1 MSLDDFLVIFRD
13 TDILYSPKAYFLLTD
28 STMGTNEVGA
38 KSLVDENISI
48 KNREKIENLNN
59 MTNYIISVI
68 SGTQRYA
75 H

>member
-13 TDILYSPKAYFLLTD
+13 TDILHSPKAYFLLTD

-38 KSLVDENISI
+38 KSLVDENISM
-48 KNREKIENLNN
+48 KNREKIENLNT
-59 MTNYIISVI
+59 MANYIITVI